1 MGGISG
7 SQTRNGKAFEYA
19 LAKAF
24 EKTTGAILL
33 ENEPYIQAKSC
44 FEFQNA
50 KKQSLLERAGDE
62 MSLFLQ
68 AHDLRISTSK
78 HISLQED
85 VAGIDGDVRDIIISI
100 QNGEIGISA
109 KVNHAAVKHS
119 RLSAKLDFGRK
130 WAGYPCSK
138 QYFDSIRPA
147 FSYLSKL
154 KSEDKY
160 FKQIERKDD
169 IIYLPILTAFQDEL
183 ERLDKEYGYVF
194 VENFFK
200 YLLGKYDFYKVELEI
215 REKEVSVQC
224 VNLYGTLGYGKR
236 WKIPDKIEKIF
247 RVPGSASTLIV
258 QFNDGWRI
266 SFRLHSASG
275 KVESSLKFDINLTAS
290 PIYVEKHS
298 ILLN

>member
-24 EKTTGAILL
+24 EKFTGVVLL
-33 ENEPYIQAKSC
+33 KNEAYTQAKSC
-44 FEFQNA
+44 FESQNA
-50 KKQSLLERAGDE
+50 KRQSLLERAGSE

-68 AHDLRISTSK
+68 AHDSRILTSK
-78 HISLQED
+78 HISLQGD
-85 VAGIDGDVRDIIISI
+85 AAGIAGDVRDIIISI

-119 RLSAKLDFGRK
+119 RLSAKLDFGKK
-130 WAGYPCSK
+130 WTGYPCNK

-147 FSYLSKL
+147 FSALAEL
-154 KSEDKY
+154 KSEGKY
-160 FKQIERKDD
+160 FEHIERKDET
-169 IIYLPILTAFQDEL
+169 IYLPILTAFQDEL
-183 ERLDKEYGYVF
+183 DRLYKEHGCVF

-200 YLLGKYDFYKVELEI
+200 YLLGRYDFYKVELEI
-215 REKEVSVQC
+215 KVKEVSVQC

-236 WKIPDKIEKIF
+236 WKVPDRIEKIF
-247 RVPGSASTLIV
+247 RVSGSANTLIV

-266 SFRLHSASG
+266 SFRLHSASK

-290 PIYVEKHS
+290 PVYVEKHS
-298 ILLN
+298 IPLN